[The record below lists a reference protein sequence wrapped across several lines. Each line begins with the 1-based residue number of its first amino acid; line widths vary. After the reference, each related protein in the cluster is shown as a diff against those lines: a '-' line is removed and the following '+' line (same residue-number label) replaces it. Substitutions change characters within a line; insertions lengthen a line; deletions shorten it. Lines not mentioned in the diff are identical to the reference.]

1 MFPPTLYIAVTNHGF
16 GHAVRA
22 ACVAAQIRQL
32 CPECVLILVTT
43 APRWLLESYI
53 LGDFI
58 VRPRSFDV
66 GVIQSDSLT
75 MDKTATLEKLNYIR
89 QKQQSIIA
97 GEVSFIQQNRVDLI
111 LADIPPLAAPIAKA
125 AGIPGLMMS
134 NFGWDFI
141 YREWGKEFIDIADWI
156 ADCFQQC
163 DTLFRLPLHEPMSAF
178 PNITDVG
185 LTGGNP
191 QYNLDQLKADFKIKT
206 VSEKTI
212 LLTFGGLSL
221 AEIPYHNLAIFP
233 DFTFITFDKN
243 APDIPNLIQVKQ
255 QIQQTQS
262 KIDYSH
268 IRPVDFMPLCGR
280 IISKPGFSTYAE
292 ALRLDIP
299 IISLSRQGFAEAPIL
314 EAGLQNHGYH
324 QIISPADF
332 YQGNWDFIKQSMH
345 PPRLSERLDKKGNE
359 TIAEAVVNLLKSQN

>member
-16 GHAVRA
+16 GHGVRA
-22 ACVAAQIRQL
+22 ACVAAEIQKI

-53 LGDFI
+53 TGDFI
-58 VRPRSFDV
+58 LRPRSFDV

-75 MDKTATLEKLNYIR
+75 MDTTATLEKLNHIR

-97 GEVSFIQQNRVDLI
+97 SEVSFIQQNRVDLM

-141 YREWGKEFIDIADWI
+141 YRDWGNEFIEIADWI
-156 ADCFQQC
+156 SDCFSQC
-163 DTLFRLPLHEPMSAF
+163 DCLFRLPLHEPMSAF

-191 QYNLDQLKADFKIKT
+191 RYDLNQLQADFEIKT
-206 VSEKTI
+206 LPEKTI

-221 AEIPYHNLAIFP
+221 AKIPYHNLAKFS
-233 DFTFITFDKN
+233 DFTFITFDQN
-243 APDIPNLIQVKQ
+243 APDLPNLIRVKH
-255 QIQQTQS
+255 QIQKTQT

-299 IISLSRQGFAEAPIL
+299 IISLSRKGFAEAPIL
-314 EAGLQNHGYH
+314 EAGLQDYGFH
-324 QIISPADF
+324 QIITPADF
-332 YQGNWDFIKQSMH
+332 YEGNWDFIKQPMN
-345 PPRLSERLDKKGNE
+345 PPRLSEAIDKTGNE
-359 TIAEAVVNLLKSQN
+359 TISQAVVNLLKSQS

>member
-1 MFPPTLYIAVTNHGF
+1 MFPPTFYIAVTNHGF

-22 ACVAAQIRQL
+22 ACVAAQIRQI
-32 CPECVLILVTT
+32 CPESVLILVTT

-53 LGDFI
+53 PGNFI
-58 VRPRSFDV
+58 LRPRSFDV

-75 MDKTATLEKLNYIR
+75 MDKVATLEKLNYIR
-89 QKQQSIIA
+89 QKQPSIIA
-97 GEVSFIQQNRVDLI
+97 SEVSFIQQNRVDLI

-141 YREWGKEFIDIADWI
+141 YRDWGEEFIDIADWI
-156 ADCFQQC
+156 SDCFGQC

-178 PNITDVG
+178 PHIIDVG

-191 QYNLDQLKADFKIKT
+191 QYNLDQLKADFKIQT
-206 VSEKTI
+206 PSEKTI

-221 AEIPYHNLAIFP
+221 AEIPYHNLANFP

-243 APDIPNLIQVKQ
+243 APNIPNLIRVKH
-255 QIQQTQS
+255 QIQQNQHKT
-262 KIDYSH
+262 DYSH
-268 IRPVDFMPLCGR
+268 IRPVDFMLLCGR

-314 EAGLQNHGYH
+314 EAGLQNYSYH

-332 YQGNWDFIKQSMH
+332 YEGNWGFIKQPMH
-345 PPRLSERLDKKGNE
+345 PPRLSERLDKNGNE
-359 TIAEAVVNLLKSQN
+359 TIAKAVVDLFKSSN

>member
-1 MFPPTLYIAVTNHGF
+1 MFPPTLYMAVTNHGF

-53 LGDFI
+53 PGDFI

-75 MDKTATLEKLNYIR
+75 MNKAATLEKLNHIR

-111 LADIPPLAAPIAKA
+111 LADIPPLAAPIAKS

-141 YREWGKEFIDIADWI
+141 YRDWGGEFIEIADWI
-156 ADCFQQC
+156 ANCFSQC

-191 QYNLDQLKADFKIKT
+191 QYDLEQLKADFKIKT
-206 VSEKTI
+206 SSEKTI

-221 AEIPYHNLAIFP
+221 AEIPYDNLANFP

-243 APDIPNLIQVKQ
+243 APDLPNLIRVKH
-255 QIQQTQS
+255 QIKQTQPQT
-262 KIDYSH
+262 DYSH
-268 IRPVDFMPLCGR
+268 IRPVDFMLLCGR

-314 EAGLQNHGYH
+314 EAGLQNYGYH
-324 QIISPADF
+324 QIISPANF
-332 YQGNWDFIKQSMH
+332 YEGNWDFIKQPMN
-345 PPRLSERLDKKGNE
+345 PPRFSERLDKNGNE
-359 TIAEAVVNLLKSQN
+359 TIAKAVVDFLNYQD

>member
-22 ACVAAQIRQL
+22 CCVAAQIRKI

-53 LGDFI
+53 PGDFI
-58 VRPRSFDV
+58 LRPRGFDV

-75 MDKTATLEKLNYIR
+75 MDTAGTLEKLKHIH

-125 AGIPGLMMS
+125 AGIPALMMS

-141 YREWGKEFIDIADWI
+141 YRDWGDEFIEIADWI
-156 ADCFQQC
+156 SDFFSQC
-163 DTLFRLPLHEPMSAF
+163 DRLFRLPLHEPMSSF
-178 PNITDVG
+178 PQITDVG

-191 QYNLDQLKADFKIKT
+191 RYDFEQLRADFGIKT
-206 VSEKTI
+206 RPEKTI

-221 AEIPYHNLAIFP
+221 AQIPDQNLGHFS
-233 DFTFITFDKN
+233 DFTFITFDRQ
-243 APDIPNLIQVKQ
+243 APDLPNLIRVKD
-255 QIQQTQS
+255 QIQQTQP
-262 KIDYSH
+262 KTDYSH
-268 IRPVDFMPLCGR
+268 IRPVDLMPLCGR

-299 IISLSRQGFAEAPIL
+299 IVSLSRKGFAEAPVL
-314 EAGLQNHGYH
+314 EAGLQNYGYH
-324 QIISPADF
+324 QIITPADF
-332 YQGNWDFIKQSMH
+332 YEGNWDFIKQQMN
-345 PPRLSERLDKKGNE
+345 PPRLSEPIDKTGNE
-359 TIAEAVVNLLKSQN
+359 TIAQAVVNLLQN